1 MRKDFT
7 PYYISRALLSI
18 LFSILVIGF
27 NWTTIVFA
35 IILFGLYTLYLHSGW
50 FRIDMNY
57 PLFPLRRDTR
67 GQAIQRKALIVSM
80 IVGLLLYLFSSQL
93 SGILSLSIS
102 GNMALFFGIAAYFVI
117 QFILLV
123 RA

>member
-102 GNMALFFGIAAYFVI
+102 GNMVLFFGIAAYFVI